1 MDGCEGTDSRTP
13 ALETSRVPSRGL
25 VSAPN
30 QPQGCSRSGSEL
42 CPSELIIMKK
52 HSARVAPLSAC
63 NSPVLTLTKV
73 EGREFRW
80 DRLYPRKLGA
90 AGVPLT
96 ETGAQLK
103 YFCSRIVFCFCFFK
117 TRINFRKSHCEQ
129 HEATGISQAL
139 NFKSMMQYLWVL
151 TSRLKIHFLYMSD
164 VRCFTWMLGCFI
176 SLVIRQRWQ
185 ICSVAFKWLR
195 YWRTDFWEWA
205 RLAKAVPKMY
215 WSLGRVL
222 SCYCSRDS
230 PRTLPR
236 VPIITGCRSLCLKCQ
251 RIMPGQ
257 PGHEPSSKCVIGGPI
272 KRSVAVSFSLPHSL
286 MLGLT
291 GSPLSRLKMPLI
303 CRSAGISCWHH

>member
-1 MDGCEGTDSRTP
+1 MWGDRQQDTGSRHQGSHQEVWCLHQISLRDVVEAVRSSAHPSSSSWRNTLQGLPRCPPATVRCSPSPKWKVGSSVETACTP
-13 ALETSRVPSRGL
+13 ANWGL
-25 VSAPN
+25 PVCLWQRP
-30 QPQGCSRSGSEL
+30 EL
-42 CPSELIIMKK
+42 SSNISVHE
-52 HSARVAPLSAC
+52 S
-63 NSPVLTLTKV
+63 
-73 EGREFRW
+73 F
-80 DRLYPRKLGA
+80 
-90 AGVPLT
+90 
-96 ETGAQLK
+96 
-103 YFCSRIVFCFCFFK
+103 FVFFFK

-139 NFKSMMQYLWVL
+139 NFKSMMPYLWVL

-205 RLAKAVPKMY
+205 RLAKAVPKIY

-257 PGHEPSSKCVIGGPI
+257 LGHEPSSKRVIGGPI

-291 GSPLSRLKMPLI
+291 GSPLSRLKIPLI